1 MPLWV
6 NGIVAARDMMPYI
19 VLSKDEHQI
28 AQLSIAQALNLAQD
42 IYKMAA
48 RTEADAM
55 IHKFF
60 STNEFPVGANNA
72 LMLGF
77 REFRAK
83 LDEED
88 PRAEDP
94 SPTQDA

>member
-1 MPLWV
+1 MPTLWV
-6 NGIVAARDMMPYI
+6 NGIVAARDKMPYI
-19 VLSKDEHQI
+19 VLSRDEEQI

-48 RTEADAM
+48 RSEADAM

-60 STNEFPVGANNA
+60 SAQEYPAGANNA
-72 LMLGF
+72 LMVEF
-77 REFRAK
+77 RDFRAK

-88 PRAEDP
+88 PRTEP
-94 SPTQDA
+94 KEG